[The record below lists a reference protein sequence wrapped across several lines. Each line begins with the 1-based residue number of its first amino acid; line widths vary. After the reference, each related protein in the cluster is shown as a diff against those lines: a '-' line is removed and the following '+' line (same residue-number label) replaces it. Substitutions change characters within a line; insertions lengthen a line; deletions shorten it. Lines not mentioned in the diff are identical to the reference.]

1 MGINGVGSYY
11 AQNYATQNRSRLIG
25 RNWSGSND
33 EAIGNATSLSES
45 SNNGKKIGV
54 TTVGNKG
61 YIAMYADSSTEQEP
75 VVKVGD
81 YEVRVKEVDPHN
93 ATKMEMFALMSY
105 LDDQGLTDNQG
116 MKSFNKMTAYSAQ
129 AEYNGYCS
137 GISDENAAWTEER
150 DWIAILGNAKESFY
164 KNPQNYEQGLEC
176 EKIIDNLRK
185 YSDGAFN
192 SDVNIADIPKVAK
205 QIDITSGDE
214 GIARLEH
221 GIKKIVTAVNP
232 EDGKE
237 YLTYFT
243 KDTIVCKSTEE
254 NGETVWTMKLTEEQ
268 SELVNKYF
276 ENFEANHGEETKWY
290 SGDDMGMVSSKGFWQ
305 GFFAGAETVD
315 ETQDISDEDYMEL
328 IRKQIEEMQE
338 KIDNDEVNESFQI
351 GGQTFTVEEWDEFLK
366 KFDSIQDA
374 MEALM
379 KERHAQMEKK
389 EQITGEMLTSES
401 TRCIYPTDDA
411 NGEDVLHITWY
422 TEEGIFCRKAGQTE
436 GYEWCIP
443 FENKEQYNKVMEFI
457 SQIPQDCDWRFASQ
471 EGFWKDFLDDE
482 IDMGSFI
489 DSIKNTN
496 KKVASKEY
504 SAEEI
509 QEAIDREVQSNQH
522 KKKSLYEMLINTCP
536 EGTNA
541 TFRFAGESKI
551 YSFYEYIEELQ
562 IRSGEISV
570 DSTSS
575 ISNTRRTEIKVSNF
589 KEYETANYK
598 FVPEPTIG
606 KGGMRILKNG
616 QSVAVFSVD
625 NLKIRV
631 DEQTGTRVLISE
643 IGGYNGIWYDA
654 ISVDAELENGLAEAI
669 GVDDIP
675 EVALEGYYIGT
686 HAGTGIQ
693 YVMKPGEEGRGG
705 KILFKSE
712 ADVAR
717 YNALAEEYY
726 TRYPNLIESQEE
738 GRIWATFEILGMA
751 ERTASGIVSVHP
763 DNISY
768 HDNSDYKN
776 NWSIMLNDETWELL
790 YEWLEEN
797 RNRMEEMNKFSSW
810 RDILDEIGGSY
821 ERIWSDEELDQ
832 GYLNN

>member
-1 MGINGVGSYY
+1 MGINGVGAYH
-11 AQNYATQNRSRLIG
+11 AQNYATQNRSRSIE
-25 RNWSGSND
+25 RNWSGSKD
-33 EAIGNATSLSES
+33 ESIGNATSLSES

-54 TTVGNKG
+54 TAVGDKG
-61 YIAMYADSSTEQEP
+61 YVAMYADSSTEQDP

-81 YEVRVKEVDPHN
+81 YEVRVKDVNPNN

-105 LDDQGLTDNQG
+105 LDDKGLTNNQG
-116 MKSFNKMTAYSAQ
+116 MKSFNKMTAYASQ

-137 GISDENAAWTEER
+137 GLSDENAAWTEER
-150 DWIAILGNAKESFY
+150 DWIAILGNVKESFY
-164 KNPQNYEQGLEC
+164 KNPQTYEQGLEC
-176 EKIIDNLRK
+176 EKIIDNLKK
-185 YSDGAFN
+185 YNDSSFHSD
-192 SDVNIADIPKVAK
+192 SDYIS
-205 QIDITSGDE
+205 QI
-214 GIARLEH
+214 H
-221 GIKKIVTAVNP
+221 KK
-232 EDGKE
+232 
-237 YLTYFT
+237 
-243 KDTIVCKSTEE
+243 
-254 NGETVWTMKLTEEQ
+254 
-268 SELVNKYF
+268 
-276 ENFEANHGEETKWY
+276 
-290 SGDDMGMVSSKGFWQ
+290 
-305 GFFAGAETVD
+305 
-315 ETQDISDEDYMEL
+315 
-328 IRKQIEEMQE
+328 IEEMQE

-366 KFDSIQDA
+366 KFDSVQDA

-379 KERHAQMEKK
+379 KERHAKLEKQQLNNEIEK
-389 EQITGEMLTSES
+389 EEQIVGEMLTSES
-401 TRCIYPTDDA
+401 TRCIYPTDDV

-457 SQIPQDCDWRFASQ
+457 GQLPKDCDWRFASQ

-482 IDMGSFI
+482 IDMGNFI

-496 KKVASKEY
+496 KAVAGKEY

-509 QEAIDREVQSNQH
+509 QEAIDREIQSNQH
-522 KKKSLYEMLINTCP
+522 KKKSLYEMLVNTCP

-541 TFRFAGESKI
+541 TCRFAGESKL
-551 YSFYEYIEELQ
+551 YSFYEYIEELER
-562 IRSGEISV
+562 RSGELSV
-570 DSTSS
+570 DSTSEL
-575 ISNTRRTEIKVSNF
+575 SNASRTEIKVSDF
-589 KEYETANYK
+589 KEHETANYK

-654 ISVDAELENGLAEAI
+654 IPVDAELENGLAEAI
-669 GVDDIP
+669 GVDTIP
-675 EVALEGYYIGT
+675 EVVLEGYYIGT

-705 KILFKSE
+705 KVLLKNE

-717 YNALAEEYY
+717 YKALAEEYY
-726 TRYPNLIESQEE
+726 TRYLNLIESQEE

-763 DNISY
+763 DNVSY
-768 HDNSDYKN
+768 NDNSDHKN

-821 ERIWSDEELDQ
+821 ERIWSKEELDQ